1 MLNKKGAM
9 FGLDARIALAIFG
22 ALSVIS
28 GAALYS
34 AIQQSKAVA
43 MVNSLEEIG
52 KAIDSYRLDT
62 GVVVPKMNTSTSSHY
77 FYALQSHEL
86 VDNTLSTDGWKGP
99 YLSYS
104 KAAGTGS
111 LNNVMDHPEYGS
123 IWILTLT
130 NEATFGDGVG
140 NWTGAKCTTGKA
152 CYLYVVVNRLETD
165 DLAKAMDKVIDGGD
179 GGEAGRMRWYYESAS
194 VKYNY
199 FYQYSV
205 VENPND

>member
-52 KAIDSYRLDT
+52 KAIDSYRL
-62 GVVVPKMNTSTSSHY
+62 
-77 FYALQSHEL
+77 
-86 VDNTLSTDGWKGP
+86 
-99 YLSYS
+99 
-104 KAAGTGS
+104 
-111 LNNVMDHPEYGS
+111 
-123 IWILTLT
+123 
-130 NEATFGDGVG
+130 
-140 NWTGAKCTTGKA
+140 
-152 CYLYVVVNRLETD
+152 ETD
-165 DLAKAMDKVIDGGD
+165 DLAKAMDKFIDGGD
-179 GGEAGRMRWYYESAS
+179 GGAAGRMRWYYESAS

-205 VENPND
+205 VENPNN